1 MSNAYKRARIMPM
14 TKATLMFEVDRQDI
28 FENLKNLRI
37 RLIAVQWQLKCM
49 FDKGNKKLY

>member
-1 MSNAYKRARIMPM
+1 MMAM

-28 FENLKNLRI
+28 FENLKKLRI

-49 FDKGNKKLY
+49 FDKGNKELYQV